1 MEHHPFMTI
10 HGFGSKP
17 CSPVVHIKIAR
28 TYGSVHPTNIDK
40 LIGFDTHPYIHIYI
54 HTYYPYHPSMTGNIT
69 KFASRFTPSFQR
81 MSGIHGVLEAHVDAQ
96 RHRAAR
102 RAAAAARGATQGAH
116 AMLVLQSQTWR
127 WMGDF
132 KPWEKVGKP

>member
-1 MEHHPFMTI
+1 
-10 HGFGSKP
+10 
-17 CSPVVHIKIAR
+17 
-28 TYGSVHPTNIDK
+28 
-40 LIGFDTHPYIHIYI
+40 
-54 HTYYPYHPSMTGNIT
+54 MTGNIT
-69 KFASRFTPSFQR
+69 KFASRFTPSFQP

-127 WMGDF
+127 MVEGRVKTMGKCGKTIG
-132 KPWEKVGKP
+132 KPWENGDLMGKPEENHGKMVISW